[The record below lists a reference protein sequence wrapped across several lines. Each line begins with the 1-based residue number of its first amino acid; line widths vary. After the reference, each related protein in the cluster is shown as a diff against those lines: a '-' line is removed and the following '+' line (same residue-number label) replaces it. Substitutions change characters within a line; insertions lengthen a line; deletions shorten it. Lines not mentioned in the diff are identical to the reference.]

1 MFCTDGTALCIWQK
15 AATLAAMTRGHS
27 QWHTYAEPPLNTG
40 HLQSW
45 CTLKGGIYTLFFSDT
60 SQTMFP
66 FTLSPT
72 LDHTKFNI
80 WEDKCSLK
88 SKRQGWAVID
98 EFSSSKEGLPASLWG
113 TGPER
118 PTVVCLSFH
127 QAWCLLAAA
136 TLSQN
141 PTAQLSYKHCTL
153 LLRAACLALLLGAE
167 NMLFESCS
175 LHVN

>member
-1 MFCTDGTALCIWQK
+1 MFHTDGTALCIWQK
-15 AATLAAMTRGHS
+15 AATLAATAMGHPQVTHLCRAPIQHRPPPIPMSTERGYLH
-27 QWHTYAEPPLNTG
+27 
-40 HLQSW
+40 
-45 CTLKGGIYTLFFSDT
+45 IIFSDT

-66 FTLSPT
+66 FTLSLT

-88 SKRQGWAVID
+88 SIRQGWAVID
-98 EFSSSKEGLPASLWG
+98 EFSSSKEGLPASFWG

-136 TLSQN
+136 TFSQN
-141 PTAQLSYKHCTL
+141 PTAQLSYKHRTL
-153 LLRAACLALLLGAE
+153 LLRTACLDLLLRAE